1 MTMPDADA
9 LVRPLPLGP
18 LPETPLVSVL
28 VANYNYAG
36 YVAAAVESA
45 LAQTYRHLE
54 VVVCDDGSTDD
65 SLAVLHALAERDGRV
80 RVVAQEN
87 GGQASALN
95 GAYAAARGDILC
107 VLDADD
113 VYEPEKVAAT
123 VEGFRAHPEAGFLIH
138 NVVVI
143 DGEGRVRGR
152 KQEHEAMP
160 AGWLAPRVLALG
172 GPLTGLPPASGLS
185 LRRPVAAHLFPLDP
199 AYRSLADGLVK
210 AGAPVLTP
218 VVALPQVLARF
229 RIHGANLTSA
239 ASGSVAARR
248 KVLGVI
254 RRHHAY
260 IRGLLAK
267 HHGPEAAAQLRPVE
281 FNPAYGVQLA
291 QLALLEPA
299 PQSERRAA
307 VDALLSNPGAVHVR
321 HRWFYRLAASL
332 PLPAGLVRLA
342 FGDSPLKRAAQRL
355 DQWARGVRS

>member
-1 MTMPDADA
+1 GGRGVPAGPRPGRERALLPDSAGGQPRALRPLRRRGGPPRLGDVRGAAGRLPVLQHGPGRGPRPPRLREGVSPGVTMPDADA

-260 IRGLLAK
+260 I
-267 HHGPEAAAQLRPVE
+267 
-281 FNPAYGVQLA
+281 
-291 QLALLEPA
+291 
-299 PQSERRAA
+299 
-307 VDALLSNPGAVHVR
+307 
-321 HRWFYRLAASL
+321 
-332 PLPAGLVRLA
+332 
-342 FGDSPLKRAAQRL
+342 
-355 DQWARGVRS
+355 